1 MLGISKRTL
10 VACTLLMLP
19 WLALSASAV
28 ENSINGV
35 SVIPAGG
42 KVRVE
47 ISKAG
52 DVTFN
57 TYVMTDPERLVI
69 NCVGA
74 KYNVPW
80 QKIDINNPLVSKVRT
95 SQFQVD
101 PVAISRVVLDL
112 NKEVDYKTWAEGN
125 LQIVEITERS
135 ASAMNRD
142 VKESTE
148 LLQPLSGVQ
157 AAASPK
163 PVQKG
168 TAKQTAGAS
177 NLMAEASM
185 GPFLPYIPTLT
196 PASQSAKQPANTQA
210 ASAPVEAPQP
220 ATPPVDASKITQA
233 VVDAMTP
240 PASPAPAK
248 AAPEPVKPAN
258 EQAAKAKSAAP
269 APSAEAKPEDPK
281 IVVAKAEESK
291 QIAPKPEETKVE
303 LAPAAESE
311 SPWLSEGETSVED
324 TSPADE
330 VSKDK
335 ASEATSRGNKDQT
348 FAWSESYARGNP
360 AAGSGAG
367 MGAQRITID
376 AQGADIKTVLRTIS
390 DYSGKNIVYG
400 PDVKGEVYI
409 HIKDVPWEEALD
421 VILRAH
427 GYGYR
432 EEYGMIRV
440 ADMDKLMK
448 EEIDISGAERKKDDL
463 MPLMTRIIFVNDSNA
478 DELKNALQN
487 ISSSRGKIDV
497 DKGSNALIVND
508 TEPVIAKISEMV
520 KSLDKKTFQVDIN
533 AKLVE
538 IDVSA
543 TRELGINWGM
553 LNLHAEGFN
562 GAGSAAVTS
571 NIASSAA
578 TVKFGTVRSWGELNV
593 VLESLE
599 RANKANIISNP
610 RITTMDNREAS
621 ILVGKEIPLI
631 VADEAGNPIT
641 ELTKIGIMLK
651 VTPHVNADKTIT
663 LDLHPE
669 VSELQGESTA
679 QGGIIIS
686 TSEADTRVVVNN
698 GNTAVIGGLI
708 KNTTTSDRRG
718 VPVLKDIPILGHL
731 FSSSSKTTNKQELVI
746 FVTPTIVE

>member
-47 ISKAG
+47 ISKVG

-80 QKIDINNPLVSKVRT
+80 QTIDINNPLVSKVRT

-112 NKEVDYKTWAEGN
+112 SKEVDYKTWSEGN
-125 LQIVEITERS
+125 LQIVELTERS
-135 ASAMNRD
+135 
-142 VKESTE
+142 
-148 LLQPLSGVQ
+148 
-157 AAASPK
+157 PK
-163 PVQKG
+163 
-168 TAKQTAGAS
+168 AE
-177 NLMAEASM
+177 NLTTEASM
-185 GPFLPYIPTLT
+185 GPFLPYIPVLA
-196 PASQSAKQPANTQA
+196 PSAQTSKTEAAQA
-210 ASAPVEAPQP
+210 ASAPVEAAPAKSAASPESKPVETAAP
-220 ATPPVDASKITQA
+220 ATQPVDASKLTEA
-233 VVDAMTP
+233 VAQAMTP
-240 PASPAPAK
+240 PASPAPAPSAAAKPEEPKTVLAKADEPK
-248 AAPEPVKPAN
+248 AAP
-258 EQAAKAKSAAP
+258 
-269 APSAEAKPEDPK
+269 
-281 IVVAKAEESK
+281 KAEEVK
-291 QIAPKPEETKVE
+291 TDLVRAE
-303 LAPAAESE
+303 ESE
-311 SPWLSEGETSVED
+311 SPWLSEGEMGDDD
-324 TSPADE
+324 TYPLDEEVPPA
-330 VSKDK
+330 KT
-335 ASEATSRGNKDQT
+335 ATATTRSYTWAN
-348 FAWSESYARGNP
+348 SYARGNP
-360 AAGSGAG
+360 AAGSGIGAG
-367 MGAQRITID
+367 SQRITID
-376 AQGADIKTVLRTIS
+376 AQGADIKTVLRTIA

-409 HIKDVPWEEALD
+409 HVKDVPWEEALD

-448 EEIDISGAERKKDDL
+448 EEIDQSGAERKKDDL
-463 MPLMTRIIFVNDSNA
+463 LPLMTRIIFVNDANA
-478 DELKNALQN
+478 EELKTALQN
-487 ISSSRGKIDV
+487 IVSIRGKIDV

-508 TEPVIAKISEMV
+508 TEPVIEKISEMV
-520 KSLDKKTFQVDIN
+520 KALDKKTFQVDIN

-538 IDVSA
+538 VDVNA
-543 TRELGINWGM
+543 TRELGINWGL
-553 LNLHAEGFN
+553 LNLHAEGFS
-562 GAGSAAVTS
+562 GAGSATVQGD
-571 NIASSAA
+571 IASSVG
-578 TVKFGTVRSWGELNV
+578 TVKFGTVRSWGELTA

-599 RANKANIISNP
+599 RSNKANIISNP

-663 LDLHPE
+663 LDMHPE
-669 VSELQGESTA
+669 VSDLTDQSTA
-679 QGGIIIS
+679 QGGVVIS
-686 TSEADTRVVVNN
+686 TSEADTRVVVSN
-698 GNTAVIGGLI
+698 GATAVIGGLI
-708 KNTTTSDRRG
+708 KNTESADKRG

-731 FSSSSKTTNKQELVI
+731 FSSSSKSVNKQELVI